1 MIWWRH
7 ETGESAMYLTTT
19 SDDTTYQLT
28 KSLFGCIVAF
38 LAGFS
43 AGTLGIS
50 LIALITGAT

>member
-1 MIWWRH
+1 
-7 ETGESAMYLTTT
+7 MYLTTT